1 MRGFM
6 VTNYIRNEYADLL
19 NSDPAIHNLFNSM
32 VEDFSFSMRELSHEL
47 GNIVTLINSSL
58 QIIESSH
65 PEVKSYKYWN
75 STTEDVKYMIELL
88 SKLSSFNNG
97 AKLNSEPTD
106 IIQILDNIIS
116 SFITNDCY
124 SDINFISDM
133 DADIPLITLDPTKL
147 KQVFINII
155 KNACEAGSQNINI
168 QLNHDDTNILIT
180 ITDDGYGLSP
190 EQTTQIFKPMVTF
203 KENGTGLGLP
213 ICERIISAH
222 QGQIYCNSEIGV
234 GTSFTIIL
242 PI

>member
-1 MRGFM
+1 M